1 MTPVCLHLRALRI
14 AHSVTRLI
22 GPRRVTRTARAG
34 HACPSLAQVALS
46 ALRRRVVP
54 IVACLCWFLLVA
66 CTSPRSSRPP
76 HIVPAPSPDVHALS
90 LPSFCGTPDP
100 NVDFYTVVQTNTPVP
115 PHAVFCGNYAKSPIP
130 GEVMAGKTPPM
141 TPPGDSPTGL
151 PYQKRC
157 GPGEAAPAGSY
168 VQGCCV
174 SHAYDSDCSVAPN
187 TCRVPATEKVE
198 IRGFVFGDPERYT
211 DTSGGAHNQEYN
223 FDVLLDLNWDRDPC
237 LPDGITTINS
247 LDALASAVT
256 PFNIVSFGGE
266 QEFGPDGLPRPSI
279 TGTSPYRYGGPNSL
293 IIKIEIDGWERG
305 NRIPTSGSPSRD
317 YGPAP
322 AGWVSG
328 TGQGSD
334 PHVLWPFN
342 PDNPL
347 GNTGE
352 GSLKAG
358 NYVRIVGTL
367 WEDQEHDSSGVTSCW
382 QDGPTVGRAHMEMH
396 PVDYLARVEQLT
408 RAQPSTYTALTLC
421 DNATID
427 AMEIKPPDGGP
438 AGAPVGVEWK
448 AVPAFTTP
456 GTPLE
461 PDKVRDKGEVRVKAE
476 ALNWQDSS
484 GSHKGKFF
492 ALYRV
497 YWDTPC
503 PAGKTSCQNSCVDPQ
518 SFQND
523 SSNCGKC
530 GFVCQGGT
538 SCSAGI
544 CVCPADSTLCNGVC
558 VNTMTDSNNCGG
570 CGVFCD
576 PVAVG
581 GVVACQVG
589 TCACPSSAPSI
600 CSYGD
605 ERVCTNLKTQNDNCG
620 ACGRHCIN
628 GTCSSSACVCAAGQQ
643 ACPAND
649 GRDTIC
655 TTLATDGA
663 NCGRCGNACPN
674 SSSCQ
679 GGVCVSGGC
688 PVGWTMCGGTCT
700 NTDYDNLNCGG
711 CGHACRSGRV
721 CDGGACVRN
730 PRN

>member
-1 MTPVCLHLRALRI
+1 MTPVCLHLHAVRI
-14 AHSVTRLI
+14 AQSVGRLI
-22 GPRRVTRTARAG
+22 TRRVRIAPT
-34 HACPSLAQVALS
+34 
-46 ALRRRVVP
+46 
-54 IVACLCWFLLVA
+54 VACLCWFLLVA
-66 CTSPRSSRPP
+66 ACTSPRSGRAPQIATP
-76 HIVPAPSPDVHALS
+76 PSPDMHRLS

-100 NVDFYTVVQTNTPVP
+100 NVDFYTVVQTKTEVP

-130 GEVMAGKTPPM
+130 AEVMKGKRPPM

-157 GPGEAAPAGSY
+157 GPGEGAPAGSY

-198 IRGFVFGDPERYT
+198 IRGTVAGLDRYT
-211 DTSGGAHNQEYN
+211 DTSHGAHNQEYN

-237 LPDGITTINS
+237 LPDGITIINS
-247 LDALASAVT
+247 LDALANAVT
-256 PFNIVSFGGE
+256 PFNIISFGGA
-266 QEFGPDGLPRPSI
+266 QEFDANGVPRMPK
-279 TGTSPYRYGGPNSL
+279 TGTSPYRYGGPGSL
-293 IIKIEIDGWERG
+293 IIKVEIDGWERG
-305 NRIPTSGSPSRD
+305 NRIPTGDSPSRD

-322 AGWVSG
+322 TDWVPG
-328 TGQGSD
+328 TGSD
-334 PHVLWPFN
+334 PNVLWPFN
-342 PDNPL
+342 PDTPL
-347 GNTGE
+347 GNIGVGPLQDGE
-352 GSLKAG
+352 
-358 NYVRIVGTL
+358 YVRVVGTL
-367 WEDQEHDSSGVTSCW
+367 WEDQEHDSNGVTSCW
-382 QDGPTVGRAHMEMH
+382 QDGPAVGRAHMEIH
-396 PVDYLARVEQLT
+396 PVDYLARVIQAT
-408 RAQPSTYTALTLC
+408 RAQASTYTALTLC

-427 AMEIKPPDGGP
+427 AMVIKPPDERP
-438 AGAPVGVEWK
+438 AGAPVNVEEK
-448 AVPAFTTP
+448 IVPAFTTP
-456 GTPLE
+456 GTPRQPEKLQ
-461 PDKVRDKGEVRVKAE
+461 DTGEVHVSAE

-497 YWDTPC
+497 FWDSPC

-523 SSNCGKC
+523 SGNCGKC
-530 GFVCQGGT
+530 GFVCQGGR
-538 SCSAGI
+538 SCSAGN
-544 CVCPADSTLCNGVC
+544 CVCPADLTLCNGIC
-558 VNTMTDSNNCGG
+558 VNTTTDSNNCGK

-576 PVAVG
+576 PVVVG
-581 GVVACQVG
+581 GVGACAAG
-589 TCACPSSAPSI
+589 TCVCPSSAPTI

-605 ERVCTNLKTQNDNCG
+605 ERVCTNLETQNDNCG
-620 ACGRHCIN
+620 ACGHYCIN
-628 GTCSSSACVCAAGQQ
+628 GTCSSAACGCAAGLQ

-663 NCGRCGNACPN
+663 NCGQCGHACPN

-688 PVGWTMCGGTCT
+688 PVGWTMCSGICI
-700 NTDYDNLNCGG
+700 NTDYDDLNCGG